1 MASGKNTSN
10 SAHSHK
16 QTNSGSSIKNTG
28 FGSISK
34 GSSAFGTVKGRA
46 VLPITIT
53 GDADHGVEMR
63 EVIAASEEQA
73 QASRR
78 RSSSSS
84 SEEGQG
90 QNSLQVPLEE
100 DLLKLVILG
109 EEKLVTELLESGKAS
124 ASCRDA
130 NKVTALHVGLTF
142 PHTLRA
148 AAWGRRRKKT

>member
-1 MASGKNTSN
+1 MAGGNNTSN

-16 QTNSGSSIKNTG
+16 QSNSGSSIKNAG

-73 QASRR
+73 QAQASRR
-78 RSSSSS
+78 RSGSSG
-84 SEEGQG
+84 EEGQG
-90 QNSLQVPLEE
+90 QSLPQVPLEE

-109 EEKLVTELLESGKAS
+109 DEKLVTELLESGKAS
-124 ASCRDA
+124 ASCRDV
-130 NKVTALHVGLTF
+130 NDVTALHVG
-142 PHTLRA
+142 
-148 AAWGRRRKKT
+148 